1 MSDENENAYDPGN
14 EADSNGFDFNAL
26 TAENTNLDTGEFT
39 PPSVKGSRPR
49 WWESRPRSEKK
60 TRAPRA
66 EKTRRT
72 AAPKLMPKGG
82 LKPALAQM
90 YTGIGMAVMPFDPA
104 CGRVIIENA
113 GSCAESLDELAKTNP
128 AVRNLLIS
136 LVTTSA
142 WGAVIMAHAP
152 ILMAIAMHHVPAL
165 RERQEKMVGEFA
177 EMMANGFGDQKE
189 EGDK

>member
-1 MSDENENAYDPGN
+1 MSEFESPYDPDKDV
-14 EADSNGFDFNAL
+14 DSTAFDFSSL
-26 TAENTNLDTGEFT
+26 TPENTDSLTGEFT
-39 PPSVKGSRPR
+39 PPVVKGAKPR
-49 WWESRPRSEKK
+49 WWESRPKSEKK
-60 TRAPRA
+60 TRQTRERKAPRA
-66 EKTRRT
+66 
-72 AAPKLMPKGG
+72 AAAKPLPKGG

-90 YTGIGMAVMPFDPA
+90 YAGVGMAVMPFDPS
-104 CGRVIIENA
+104 CGRVILENA
-113 GSCAESLDELAKTNP
+113 ETCAESLDELAKTNT

-177 EMMANGFGDQKE
+177 EMMANGFPKS
-189 EGDK
+189 EGEDGK

>member
-1 MSDENENAYDPGN
+1 MTEFEHIPDPGKDT
-14 EADSNGFDFNAL
+14 DSNTFDFSAL
-26 TAENTNLDTGEFT
+26 TPESTSLGEEFT
-39 PPSVKGSRPR
+39 PPVVKGSKPR
-49 WWESRPRSEKK
+49 WWETRPKSEKK
-60 TRAPRA
+60 TRQ
-66 EKTRRT
+66 TRERST
-72 AAPKLMPKGG
+72 RSIPSVKPMPKGG

-90 YTGIGMAVMPFDPA
+90 YAGVGMAVMPFDPA
-104 CGRVIIENA
+104 CGRVVLENA
-113 GSCAESLDELAKTNP
+113 ERCAESLDELAKTNP

-177 EMMANGFGDQKE
+177 EMMANGFGEQKE
-189 EGDK
+189 EDGK